1 MSIDTVIPSRP
12 RSAANRTR
20 TDELN
25 TDELRRSGREALHE
39 YASSIGLAALVRRA
53 GTPLFV
59 LDPARVA
66 GEFERF
72 AALLPFVRLRYALAA
87 LPHPAVIRA
96 VASCGGGFDAVSTGE
111 LAMLAHEQIP
121 ASDAVFSHPI
131 KREDDIAAAAAA
143 GVRLFVADNPAEVR
157 KFAGVHP
164 ELRLLLRLRPVA
176 DAAGH
181 PADGAHFGIDTEHAL
196 NLARFATS
204 IGVGVA
210 GFSVHLAASESN
222 APAVLSSM
230 LHEAL
235 RLIDE
240 GNARWG
246 LGLDTIDLCGGMPT
260 EHEGGE
266 ARVNALAEVVRSV
279 LAPRVPQLRVLAV
292 LGRCIA
298 APAMLLATSVV
309 GQATRDGEI
318 WHYLDDGMHG
328 SFAGLR
334 GSGEVPA
341 MFSLG
346 EVERAGAD
354 EREPLYPCTLVGA
367 STDGIDVIARGI
379 PLPPLGLNDVLL
391 CPDMG
396 AYSLVMAS
404 NFEAVHRTRVHVLR
418 PSRTQ
423 GKRTVSV

>member
-1 MSIDTVIPSRP
+1 MSIDTVSPSRP
-12 RSAANRTR
+12 RSATAHRAGS
-20 TDELN
+20 DQG
-25 TDELRRSGREALHE
+25 DELRRTDRAALHE
-39 YASSIGLAALVRRA
+39 YASTIGLAALVRRA

-87 LPHPAVIRA
+87 LPHPAVIRTIA
-96 VASCGGGFDAVSTGE
+96 ACGGGFDAVSTGE
-111 LAMLAHEQIP
+111 IAMLAHADIP

-164 ELRLLLRLRPVA
+164 ELRLLLRLRRVA
-176 DAAGH
+176 DAAGQ
-181 PADGAHFGIDTEHAL
+181 PADGAQFGIDTEHVL
-196 NLARFATS
+196 NLARFAAS

-210 GFSVHLAASESN
+210 GFSVHLPGSEPD
-222 APAVLSSM
+222 APAALSGM
-230 LHEAL
+230 LRETL

-246 LGLDTIDLCGGMPT
+246 LGLDTIDLGGGMPT
-260 EHEGGE
+260 AHEGGE
-266 ARVNALAEVVRSV
+266 AGVDAIVGVVRSV
-279 LAPRVPQLRVLAV
+279 LAARAPELRVLAV

-309 GQATRDGEI
+309 GQATRDGEV
-318 WHYLDDGMHG
+318 WHYLDDGVHG

-334 GSGEVPA
+334 GSGTVPT

-346 EVERAGAD
+346 EIERAGTD
-354 EREPLYPCTLVGA
+354 ERQPLYPCTLAGA

-418 PSRTQ
+418 PSRAQ
-423 GKRTVSV
+423 GKRTVAV

>member
-1 MSIDTVIPSRP
+1 MSIDTIPSRP
-12 RSAANRTR
+12 RSAADRTR
-20 TDELN
+20 RDGLQRHE
-25 TDELRRSGREALHE
+25 RRSTGRAALHE
-39 YASSIGLAALVRRA
+39 YASTIGLAALVRRA

-87 LPHPAVIRA
+87 LPHPAVIRT

-131 KREDDIAAAAAA
+131 KRADDIVAAAAA

-157 KFAGVHP
+157 KFTGVNP
-164 ELRLLLRLRPVA
+164 ELRLLLRLRRAA

-181 PADGAHFGIDTEHAL
+181 PLDGAHFGIDTEHAL
-196 NLARFATS
+196 NLARFAAS
-204 IGVGVA
+204 IGVRVA
-210 GFSVHLAASESN
+210 GFSVHVAASEPD
-222 APAVLSSM
+222 APAALSSM

-246 LGLDTIDLCGGMPT
+246 LGLDTIDLGGGMPA

-266 ARVNALAEVVRSV
+266 GVDAIAEVVRNV

-334 GSGEVPA
+334 GSGEVPS

-346 EVERAGAD
+346 EIERAGAD
-354 EREPLYPCTLVGA
+354 EREPLYPCTLAGA

-418 PSRTQ
+418 PSRAQ
-423 GKRTVSV
+423 SKRTVSV

>member
-12 RSAANRTR
+12 RSAANRIR
-20 TDELN
+20 SAELQR
-25 TDELRRSGREALHE
+25 EEHRRSDRAALHE
-39 YASSIGLAALVRRA
+39 YASTIGLAALVRRA

-72 AALLPFVRLRYALAA
+72 SALLPFVRLRYALAA
-87 LPHPAVIRA
+87 LPHPAVIRT

-121 ASDAVFSHPI
+121 ASDAVLSHPI
-131 KREDDIAAAAAA
+131 KRADDIATAAAA

-164 ELRLLLRLRPVA
+164 ELRLLLRLRRVA
-176 DAAGH
+176 DA
-181 PADGAHFGIDTEHAL
+181 AHFGIDSEHAL
-196 NLARFATS
+196 NLARFAAS
-204 IGVGVA
+204 LGVGVA
-210 GFSVHLAASESN
+210 GFSVHVNAAEPD
-222 APAVLSSM
+222 APAALSTM
-230 LHEAL
+230 VHEAL

-246 LGLDTIDLCGGMPT
+246 LGLDTIDLGGGMPT
-260 EHEGGE
+260 DHEGGE
-266 ARVNALAEVVRSV
+266 VGAGAEAMTAVVRSI
-279 LAPRVPQLRVLAV
+279 LAPRVPGLTVLAV

-309 GQATRDGEI
+309 GQATRDGEV

-334 GSGEVPA
+334 GSGEVPT
-341 MFSLG
+341 MFSLS
-346 EVERAGAD
+346 EVERAGTEA
-354 EREPLYPCTLVGA
+354 REPLYPCTLAGA

-379 PLPPLGLNDVLL
+379 PLPPLGVNDVLL

-423 GKRTVSV
+423 GKRTVKV

>member
-12 RSAANRTR
+12 RSAADRIR
-20 TDELN
+20 SAEFQRDEH
-25 TDELRRSGREALHE
+25 RRSDRAALHE
-39 YASSIGLAALVRRA
+39 YASTIGLAALVRRA

-59 LDPARVA
+59 LDPTRVA

-87 LPHPAVIRA
+87 LPHPAVIRT

-111 LAMLAHEQIP
+111 LAMLAHERIP
-121 ASDAVFSHPI
+121 ASESVFSHPI
-131 KREDDIAAAAAA
+131 KRADDIAAAAAA

-164 ELRLLLRLRPVA
+164 ELRLLLRLRRVA
-176 DAAGH
+176 DS
-181 PADGAHFGIDTEHAL
+181 AHFGIDSEHAL
-196 NLARFATS
+196 NLARFAAS
-204 IGVGVA
+204 LGVGVA
-210 GFSVHLAASESN
+210 GFSVHVDAAGPN
-222 APAVLSSM
+222 APASLSAM

-240 GNARWG
+240 GNTRWG
-246 LGLDTIDLCGGMPT
+246 LGLDTLDLGDGMPT
-260 EHEGGE
+260 HHEGGDAGVE
-266 ARVNALAEVVRSV
+266 AITAVVRAL
-279 LAPRVPQLRVLAV
+279 LAPRVPALTVLAV

-298 APAMLLATSVV
+298 APSMLLATSVV
-309 GQATRDGEI
+309 GQATRDGEV

-334 GSGEVPA
+334 GSGAVPT

-346 EVERAGAD
+346 EVERAGTDAG
-354 EREPLYPCTLVGA
+354 ERLYPCTLAGA

-379 PLPPLGLNDVLL
+379 RLPPLGVNDVLL
-391 CPDMG
+391 CPNMG

-418 PSRTQ
+418 PSRTP
-423 GKRTVSV
+423 GKRTVDV

>member
-1 MSIDTVIPSRP
+1 MSIDTVPSRP
-12 RSAANRTR
+12 RSAANRLR
-20 TDELN
+20 SAELQSH
-25 TDELRRSGREALHE
+25 ERRQNGRAALHE
-39 YASSIGLAALVRRA
+39 YASTIGLAALVRRA

-87 LPHPAVIRA
+87 LPHPAVIRT

-131 KREDDIAAAAAA
+131 KREDDIVAAAAA
-143 GVRLFVADNPAEVR
+143 GVRLFVADNPAEGR
-157 KFAGVHP
+157 KFAGVNP
-164 ELRLLLRLRPVA
+164 ELRLLLRLRRR
-176 DAAGH
+176 
-181 PADGAHFGIDTEHAL
+181 ADGAQFGIDTEHAL
-196 NLARFATS
+196 NLARFAAS
-204 IGVGVA
+204 IGVRVA
-210 GFSVHLAASESN
+210 GFSVHVAASEPD
-222 APAVLSSM
+222 APAALSSM

-235 RLIDE
+235 RLSDE

-246 LGLDTIDLCGGMPT
+246 LGLDTIDLSGGMPT

-266 ARVNALAEVVRSV
+266 GVDALVDIVRGV

-334 GSGEVPA
+334 GSGEMPS

-354 EREPLYPCTLVGA
+354 EREPLYPCTLAGA

-418 PSRTQ
+418 PSRAQ

>member
-12 RSAANRTR
+12 RSAATTARR
-20 TDELN
+20 DELQR
-25 TDELRRSGREALHE
+25 DELRRSDRAALHE
-39 YASSIGLAALVRRA
+39 YASTIGLAALVRRA

-87 LPHPAVIRA
+87 LPHPAVIRT
-96 VASCGGGFDAVSTGE
+96 VAACGGGFDAVSTGE

-131 KREDDIAAAAAA
+131 KRDDDIAAAAAA

-164 ELRLLLRLRPVA
+164 ELRLLLRLRRVA
-176 DAAGH
+176 GATGH
-181 PADGAHFGIDTEHAL
+181 PAQGAQFGIDTEHAL
-196 NLARFATS
+196 NLARFAAS

-210 GFSVHLAASESN
+210 GFSVHLDASEPD
-222 APAVLSSM
+222 APAALSTM

-246 LGLDTIDLCGGMPT
+246 LGLDTIDLSGGMPT
-260 EHEGGE
+260 DHEGGE
-266 ARVNALAEVVRSV
+266 AGIDALTAVVRSV
-279 LAPRVPQLRVLAV
+279 LAPRVPGLRVLAV

-309 GQATRDGEI
+309 GQATRDGEV

-334 GSGEVPA
+334 GTGTLPN

-354 EREPLYPCTLVGA
+354 EREHLYPCTLAGA

-418 PSRTQ
+418 PSRAQ
-423 GKRTVSV
+423 GRRTVDV